1 MLGFN
6 ALSKTPLADD
16 GPLTTLQPTP
26 IDIRAGAP
34 VVDALPLT
42 QNHVFGADSISAQP
56 VVDDAT
62 LDAVTSN
69 FNANDILLGNP
80 QIDLLPITFNY
91 VLAANEVSAQP
102 VAVDVAAAT
111 INNVIRP
118 VEIGR
123 SVVEYAVTV
132 GFDGS
137 GNVFYLD
144 GSANPALSLV
154 RGDTYVFDVS
164 DGTNLG
170 HPFKFTLTDGTDY
183 INGVSRI
190 GTEANADAK
199 LIFEVPLD
207 APTSLLYVCEVH
219 GSGMGNAISVSSQD
233 LPQQPVIDTANVEA
247 ISNFFPVALEPQPV
261 VDALPFFQKYALTMV
276 DIAASAPTLSAR
288 FLWDYQ
294 EPEIDNW
301 TDEAENDSVW
311 TTEAYSSDT
320 WAEAAEPTDIW
331 TDLTDPTD
339 DWSEAA

>member
-1 MLGFN
+1 MLGFD
-6 ALSKTPLADD
+6 ALSKRPLSDD
-16 GPLTTLQPTP
+16 VPIVSQQPTP

-34 VVDALPLT
+34 IIDALPLT
-42 QNHVFGADSISAQP
+42 QNYFLGADGISAQP

-91 VLAANEVSAQP
+91 ALVANEVFAQP
-102 VAVDVAAAT
+102 VAVDAAAAT

-118 VEIGR
+118 IEIGR

-137 GNVFYLD
+137 GDVFYLD

-154 RGDTYVFDVS
+154 RGNTYVFDVS
-164 DGTNLG
+164 DGTNSG
-170 HPFKFTLTDGTDY
+170 HPFKFTLTDGTNY
-183 INGVSRI
+183 IDGVARI

-219 GSGMGNAISVSSQD
+219 GSGMGNAIGVSSQD
-233 LPQQPVIDTANVEA
+233 LPQQPVIDIASVAA

-261 VDALPFFQKYALTMV
+261 VDALPFFQEYALTMV
-276 DIAASAPTLSAR
+276 EITAGAPTLPAR

-311 TTEAYSSDT
+311 TTKAYSSDT

-339 DWSEAA
+339 DWLAAA